1 MTQKPATREM
11 ASSIPTPA
19 SNPRSRIAMSF
30 RQCAPYSSAPSP
42 YPGLQGEGQEDGDG
56 LNTQAV
62 PARPAQRLRPCR
74 RNTP

>member
-56 LNTQAV
+56 A
-62 PARPAQRLRPCR
+62 
-74 RNTP
+74 